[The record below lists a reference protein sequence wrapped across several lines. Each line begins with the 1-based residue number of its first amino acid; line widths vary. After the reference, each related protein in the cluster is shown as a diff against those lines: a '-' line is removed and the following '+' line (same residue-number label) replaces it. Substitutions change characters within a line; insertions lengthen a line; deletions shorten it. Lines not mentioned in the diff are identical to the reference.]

1 MLRPPGCSNT
11 SRSGWRQQEND
22 SCLIAVAL
30 EHRLQ
35 RSHAAQITQRRVR
48 VRRLRARACQRAKH
62 TRHRDERHPSTTAN
76 SRQFPGFRGTAVV
89 ESAGHGAL
97 TAVKHM
103 FPEKLLLLPGAD

>member
-1 MLRPPGCSNT
+1 
-11 SRSGWRQQEND
+11 
-22 SCLIAVAL
+22 LIAVAL

-35 RSHAAQITQRRVR
+35 RSYAAEIVQRRVR
-48 VRRLRARACQRAKH
+48 VRRLRARAWQRAEN
-62 TRHRDERHPSTTAN
+62 TSHRDQRHPPTTEN